1 MAISDAEKLD
11 HLWKAFQGLAK
22 TAGATVKSAS
32 NETVPSPTI
41 VYPDFIWNDAAEI
54 TATAP
59 GASTDVIELRTGAA
73 RVRMTSDPT
82 SPPNVAW
89 LATATFGTVDSRLDA
104 FIPSSFGSAY
114 AVKVFIGDPNGGPA
128 ARIFPDTTNEEWV
141 FNYASGVLTFPN
153 NVPGQKAASVGSGNV
168 TVAGNGI
175 YIEAYRYI
183 GEKGGTGG
191 GDIDPEMF
199 GSMAFQDSDAV
210 NITGGTLTNVTIDG
224 GEF

>member
-22 TAGATVKSAS
+22 TAGAAVKSAS
-32 NETVPSPTI
+32 NETVPSPTV
-41 VYPDFIWNDAAEI
+41 VYPEFIWNDADQI
-54 TATAP
+54 TVPPPA
-59 GASTDVIELRTGAA
+59 ASNDAVELRTGAA
-73 RVRMTSDPT
+73 RVRMTTDPT

-89 LATATFGTVDSRLDA
+89 LATSTFGDPTSRLA
-104 FIPSSFGSAY
+104 GFIPSSFGSAY
-114 AVKVFIGDPNGGPA
+114 AVRVFIGDPNGGPA

-153 NVPGQKAASVGSGNV
+153 NVPSTKVASIGSGNV

-183 GEKGGTGG
+183 GETGG
-191 GDIDPEMF
+191 GGAIDPELF
-199 GSMAFQDSDAV
+199 GTMAFQDADDVA
-210 NITGGTLTNVTIDG
+210 ITGGTITNVTIDG